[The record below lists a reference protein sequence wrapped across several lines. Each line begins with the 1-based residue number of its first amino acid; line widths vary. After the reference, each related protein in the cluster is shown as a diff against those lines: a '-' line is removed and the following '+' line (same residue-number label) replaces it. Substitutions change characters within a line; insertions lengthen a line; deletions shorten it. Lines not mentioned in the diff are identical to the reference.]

1 MKLPVNHI
9 AYLSLGSN
17 VSPRKETLL
26 KAIHLIQKEY
36 GTDKEILI
44 SPFYESPPWGFEADT
59 NFINLCLGVY
69 TSKSPHEILEINQT
83 IEKTLGRKPKRIATY
98 ESRPIDIDILFLGD
112 FIISQEDLTI
122 PHPHLAQRRFVL
134 EPLND
139 IASAFFHVSLNKTI
153 GQLLSDCADTS
164 QLTKIGEIIG

>member
-36 GTDKEILI
+36 GTNKEILI

-83 IEKTLGRKPKRIATY
+83 IEKMLGRKPKRIATY

-112 FIISQEDLTI
+112 IIISQEELTI
-122 PHPHLAQRRFVL
+122 PHPHLAQRKFVL

-139 IASAFFHVSLNKTI
+139 IASGLLHVSLHKTI
-153 GQLLSDCADTS
+153 GELLSECTDTS
-164 QLTKIGEIIG
+164 QLRKIGEIIG